1 MTWKD
6 LRAQLYMW
14 GTAWDGKQTRLKRWR
29 RQHYLIR
36 DKSDR
41 GLDWSRLRESGDA
54 CLSTLWSQHRQRHW
68 KPKKCVTTTTASAV
82 QFTWV
87 YKFRSQAL
95 LCLGKYPS
103 KSCFSKPAAREGSPV
118 SLVLNSCCAH
128 CDKIERGIERDRLH
142 NQPVFHNAEPN
153 LPAATLFE
161 IWIWIHQV
169 QIQLGFMGAAAVSL

>member
-1 MTWKD
+1 MGSKHDSKD
-6 LRAQLYMW
+6 GAGNMISSE
-14 GTAWDGKQTRLKRWR
+14 TSQTEVW
-29 RQHYLIR
+29 IDR
-36 DKSDR
+36 DLEKAAMHVCQRFEDNTDR
-41 GLDWSRLRESGDA
+41 DTGSPRNVS
-54 CLSTLWSQHRQRHW
+54 
-68 KPKKCVTTTTASAV
+68 PPPPPV
-82 QFTWV
+82 QCSSPGFISSEV
-87 YKFRSQAL
+87 R

-161 IWIWIHQV
+161 I
-169 QIQLGFMGAAAVSL
+169 

>member
-1 MTWKD
+1 MWSKHDSKD
-6 LRAQLYMW
+6 DAGNMISSE
-14 GTAWDGKQTRLKRWR
+14 TSQTEVWIDPGFEAAAMHVCQRFEDNAD
-29 RQHYLIR
+29 R
-36 DKSDR
+36 DTGSPR
-41 GLDWSRLRESGDA
+41 NVSPPLPVQCSSPGFISSEV
-54 CLSTLWSQHRQRHW
+54 RH
-68 KPKKCVTTTTASAV
+68 
-82 QFTWV
+82 
-87 YKFRSQAL
+87 
-95 LCLGKYPS
+95 CLGKYPS

-169 QIQLGFMGAAAVSL
+169 QIQINWVSWVPLSV